1 MAWSGC
7 LLGLRLTRSGPG
19 CFRACLYR
27 SSSVMDNDIIEMGR
41 RFERPLMV
49 LFVVLGR
56 SFERPLM
63 DGGAIE
69 VPGASRKR

>member
-1 MAWSGC
+1 
-7 LLGLRLTRSGPG
+7 
-19 CFRACLYR
+19 
-27 SSSVMDNDIIEMGR
+27 MDNDIIEMGR